1 MRHTCVL
8 QFLVLCS
15 RFSRRDS
22 GVSFCSFDIRFEALH
37 HVSDYVF
44 AVKVETHGSAS
55 AKIHV
60 EQPSRDMFDDV
71 VDLEVACQCRERSIS
86 L

>member
-1 MRHTCVL
+1 MIQDFEREMRHTCVL

-44 AVKVETHGSAS
+44 VVKVETKGSAS
-55 AKIHV
+55 
-60 EQPSRDMFDDV
+60 MFDDV
-71 VDLEVACQCRERSIS
+71 VDLEVACQCREKSIS
-86 L
+86 P